1 MVVVMQ
7 CRNYEDWEKPYPESR
22 YNMFISVSALMNMS
36 VAWAQHGHGKFDA
49 LDTGF
54 VSKYMHARSAMFSGR
69 MNELDDDGIL
79 MAVAQCV
86 HCRPCGA

>member
-1 MVVVMQ
+1 MQ
-7 CRNYEDWEKPYPESR
+7 CRIYEDWEKPYPESR
-22 YNMFISVSALMNMS
+22 FCMCIEVSALLNMS

-54 VSKYMHARSAMFSGR
+54 VSKYAHARSAMFSGR

-86 HCRPCGA
+86 RCRPCGA